1 MTPLMGNVSWYVKD
15 CTESAREQILSY
27 SQTSA
32 NWENPLSRY
41 NSLQIFVDMF
51 LSCDI
56 KSTKSFVAH
65 RSVSNAVTS
74 YIVEMSLRRFLNVV
88 PAKSTKPDSSLCSTP
103 LLAYQLLSKFTACS
117 WPWPR
122 AYGSH
127 CHSGRFF
134 LPKFSATSTNL
145 SGWYLPSKSC
155 CPISLHPFGRVSGH
169 LSVQCRCTFWF
180 FAGLKHKFWR

>member
-41 NSLQIFVDMF
+41 NSLQIFVDLF

-56 KSTKSFVAH
+56 KSTKGFVAH
-65 RSVSNAVTS
+65 RSVSNAVTFDIETLHS
-74 YIVEMSLRRFLNVV
+74 RDGSAKILECCPSKVNQTCSL
-88 PAKSTKPDSSLCSTP
+88 P
-103 LLAYQLLSKFTACS
+103 LLHPPYQLLSKFTACS

-134 LPKFSATSTNL
+134 LPKFLAKSQWLVFTL
-145 SGWYLPSKSC
+145 KILLPYIPPPLWKGHWS
-155 CPISLHPFGRVSGH
+155 PFRAMPMYF
-169 LSVQCRCTFWF
+169 LILCWTQT
-180 FAGLKHKFWR
+180 